1 MVNILIDRG
10 DLAGANGCW
19 PRSTVTRYAAHL
31 TAPAGISAC
40 EFCGRLVLRGMGWW
54 WQFPPDPEP
63 AADDEWGDYPL
74 SETYSGSGI
83 YE

>member
-10 DLAGANGCW
+10 DLAAANGCW
-19 PRSTVTRYAAHL
+19 PRSTVTRHAAHL

-54 WQFPPDPEP
+54 WQTPPDVWP
-63 AADDEWGDYPL
+63 DDYPL
-74 SETYSGSGI
+74 SETYPGSGI